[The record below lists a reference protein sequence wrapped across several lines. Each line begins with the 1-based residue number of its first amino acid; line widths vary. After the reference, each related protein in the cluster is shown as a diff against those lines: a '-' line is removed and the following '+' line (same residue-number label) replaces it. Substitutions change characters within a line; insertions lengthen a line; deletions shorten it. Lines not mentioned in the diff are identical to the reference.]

1 MRVQQSNIRDIK
13 SVALKDFRGVDMAST
28 ASDVAYFRAT
38 KMSNFIY
45 EDGLNRKRKGIEQ
58 LFQIKPNISEA
69 APRINGIFDFTIEG
83 TRLKIVYA
91 GNRFYIVQDDGQYYD
106 ITATKF
112 GYDEEGNVILKDS
125 VDEKFCVDV
134 QIGDAIKGMHYL
146 QDTRCQAFVS
156 NDKIYF
162 VGMGDYLVLGDF
174 GNECFELR
182 KVYENEYTTIPT
194 TTMFI
199 DQIGK
204 DNESGKILDD
214 VNIMTRWRYNRLV
227 GSAFVENET
236 EKNWRIDGQVDGAS
250 PIWIEVSNTKDT
262 ISLNVT
268 DDNAETERFL
278 RVEDDLSNKTLT
290 FISTTMGTVIYG
302 VDVLTT
308 EKGDKLYL
316 SGKYSD
322 NAKECFDLMFKK
334 VIKTLV
340 NGKETI
346 TCEETKIATYSRTNW
361 TERWKPTTYQSTIT
375 FGDCG
380 KCTYI
385 YVMFSSEFRGMFP
398 ILDTKKITNGAKEQV
413 GYIKDNIITLKP
425 NVGDLSSSILGED
438 NIKVR
443 YRAVFDN
450 GASERIRKAKIGTIF
465 GINGADDRLF
475 LADGS
480 VTDIYSE
487 RNDFSF
493 FGSMNY
499 INTGTAPIVGYIRL
513 GDSTLGVLKKDST
526 QDAALYVRSG
536 QYLKET
542 IDNVEM
548 DTGALFSTI
557 PTNASVS
564 AVGNIGNA
572 TLNNDSMILTR
583 QGIYGVEITS
593 NISTNQRLLK
603 LRSNAVNKG
612 MLRLDLD
619 NIISFVYDNKMYV
632 AQGEK
637 CFVADARFKYRTDN
651 DMGDTFNY
659 EWWQLDFPC
668 DIRCFAK
675 FDDRLVAGT
684 TDGRI
689 IALQGTNY
697 VDQVFDT
704 YLQGQISITANN
716 KITYKDGIDI
726 SKYQRFE
733 FLQDTFPI
741 MYMGK
746 FVRFDDSTIIIDDNN
761 TYVLKEGEQKQV
773 NESDNTIVVIGKNLK
788 GEKLH
793 IDNYENNNIVLR
805 DDYGNVYSSFQSNA
819 ENTNN
824 DVRLYVIKPVQ
835 AEWYSAITDLGN
847 CSVLKSLV
855 SMTIA
860 VDEQSRGKVQIGYET
875 RRAGES
881 IYESTSLGG
890 FDFANIDFTEFS
902 FLPEFDCA
910 FTKKVM
916 ARNFNYILFKV
927 KSETPTPCA
936 LKEIIVRYKQT
947 KVGRGVR

>member
-28 ASDVAYFRAT
+28 PSDVAYFRAT

-58 LFQIKPNISEA
+58 LFQIKPNIGEQAS
-69 APRINGIFDFTIEG
+69 RINGIFDFTIEG

-91 GNRFYIVQDDGQYYD
+91 GNRFYIVQDDGQYFD
-106 ITATKF
+106 ITTKQF
-112 GYDEEGNVILKDS
+112 GYNEGNIILKGS
-125 VDEKFCVDV
+125 VDKEFSVDV
-134 QIGDAIKGMHYL
+134 QVGETTEVGAHYL

-204 DNESGKILDD
+204 DNEGGKILDD

-227 GSAFVENET
+227 GSAFVDGEEA
-236 EKNWRIDGQVDGAS
+236 KRWRLD
-250 PIWIEVSNTKDT
+250 SN
-262 ISLNVT
+262 I
-268 DDNAETERFL
+268 DDNAKITLEVTNTKEKVDLTVVRDTESVKRP
-278 RVEDDLSNKTLT
+278 VKVGDDLSNKTLT
-290 FISTTMGTVIYG
+290 FQPDNLGAVLYG
-302 VDVLTT
+302 YNVLTT
-308 EKGDKLYL
+308 ERGDTLYL
-316 SGKYSD
+316 SSKRTD
-322 NAKECFDLMFKK
+322 NNYEYFDLISKIGQ
-334 VIKTLV
+334 VTSI
-340 NGKETI
+340 
-346 TCEETKIATYSRTNW
+346 IATYRRKNW
-361 TERWKPTTYQSTIT
+361 TEQWYPSTINKT
-375 FGDCG
+375 TIEFGECG
-380 KCTYI
+380 ICTGL
-385 YVMFSSEFRGMFP
+385 YVMFTSEFVGEFQYTK
-398 ILDTKKITNGAKEQV
+398 IINDTKEQV
-413 GYIKDNIITLKP
+413 GFIKDDIITLTAK
-425 NVGDLSSSILGED
+425 VGDLSSSILGED

-450 GASERIRKAKIGTIF
+450 NASERIRKAKIGTIF

-513 GDSTLGVLKKDST
+513 GDSTLGLLKKDST

-548 DTGALFSTI
+548 DTQALFNTI

-583 QGIYGVEITS
+583 QGIYGVEIAS

-612 MLRLDLD
+612 LLRLDLD
-619 NIISFVYDNKMYV
+619 NVISFVYDNKMYV
-632 AQGEK
+632 SQGGK
-637 CFVADARFKYRTDN
+637 CFVADPRFKYRTDN

-684 TDGRI
+684 KDGRI
-689 IALQGTNY
+689 VALQGDNY

-704 YLQGQISITANN
+704 YEQGPISITTDN

-726 SKYQRFE
+726 SKYQRLE

-741 MYMGK
+741 IYMGK
-746 FVRFDDSTIIIDDNN
+746 FVHFYDSTIIIDDDT
-761 TYVLKEGEQKQV
+761 TYVLKKGEQAQA
-773 NESDNTIVVIGKNLK
+773 NENDKTIVVLGKNLK

-805 DDYGNVYSSFQSNA
+805 DDYGNVYSSFQSNTKSA
-819 ENTNN
+819 DN

-860 VDEQSRGKVQIGYET
+860 VDEESRGKVQIGYET

-881 IYESTSLGG
+881 IYESTSLEG

-927 KSETPTPCA
+927 KSETPSPCA

>member
-13 SVALKDFRGVDMAST
+13 SVALKYFRGVDMAST
-28 ASDVAYFRAT
+28 PSDVAYFRAT

-83 TRLKIVYA
+83 TRFKIVYA
-91 GNRFYIVQDDGQYYD
+91 GNRFYAVQDDGQHFD
-106 ITATKF
+106 ITTTKF
-112 GYDEEGNVILKDS
+112 GYNEKGNVILKGS
-125 VDEKFCVDV
+125 VDEEFCVDM
-134 QIGDAIKGMHYL
+134 QKGGTHNL

-162 VGMGDYLVLGDF
+162 VGMGDYLALGDF
-174 GNECFELR
+174 GNKCFELR

-204 DNESGKILDD
+204 ENESGKILDD

-227 GSAFVENET
+227 GSAFGENEA
-236 EKNWRIDGQVDGAS
+236 EKNWRLDGQVDGAA
-250 PIWIEVSNTKDT
+250 PIWIEVSNTKAT
-262 ISLNVT
+262 ISLTVT
-268 DDNAETERFL
+268 DDNAEVERFL
-278 RVEDDLSNKTLT
+278 RVDDDLSNKTFT
-290 FISTTMGTVIYG
+290 FFPQTMGTVIYG
-302 VDVLTT
+302 ANVVTT

-316 SGKYSD
+316 SDKYSD
-322 NAKECFDLMFKK
+322 NGEEYFDLFFRK
-334 VIKTLV
+334 INKTAV
-340 NGKETI
+340 NGYD
-346 TCEETKIATYSRTNW
+346 ETKIARYSRTSW
-361 TERWKPTTYQSTIT
+361 IERWKPTTYQSTIT

-380 KCTYI
+380 KCTAL
-385 YVMFSSEFRGMFP
+385 YVIFSSEFSGIFP
-398 ILDTKKITNGAKEQV
+398 ILNTKKITNGAKEQV
-413 GYIKDNIITLKP
+413 GYIKDNVITLKA

-443 YRAVFDN
+443 YRADFDN

-475 LADGS
+475 VADGS

-548 DTGALFSTI
+548 DTQALFNTI

-572 TLNNDSMILTR
+572 ILNNDSMILTR
-583 QGIYGVEITS
+583 QGIYGVEIAS

-612 MLRLDLD
+612 LLRLDLD
-619 NIISFVYDNKMYV
+619 NVISFVYDNKMYV

-675 FDDRLVAGT
+675 FDDRLVVGT
-684 TDGRI
+684 KDGRI
-689 IALQGTNY
+689 VALQSTNY

-704 YLQGQISITANN
+704 YKQAQISITTDN
-716 KITYKDGIDI
+716 KITYENGIDI
-726 SKYQRFE
+726 SKYQRLE

-741 MYMGK
+741 IYMGK
-746 FVRFDDSTIIIDDNN
+746 FVRFDDSTITIDDNN
-761 TYVLKEGEQKQV
+761 TYVLKEGEEAQA
-773 NESDNTIVVIGKNLK
+773 NESDKTIVVIGKNLK

-805 DDYGNVYSSFQSNA
+805 DDYGNIYSSFQSNTKSA
-819 ENTNN
+819 DN
-824 DVRLYVIKPVQ
+824 DVRLYVIKPVK

-860 VDEQSRGKVQIGYET
+860 VDEESRGKVQIGYET

-881 IYESTSLGG
+881 IYESTSLEG
-890 FDFANIDFTEFS
+890 FDFENIDFTEFS

-927 KSETPTPCA
+927 KSETPSPCA

>member
-91 GNRFYIVQDDGQYYD
+91 GKRFYIVQNDGQYFD
-106 ITATKF
+106 ITTRKF
-112 GYDEEGNVILKDS
+112 GFDKESNIVLKDS

-134 QIGDAIKGMHYL
+134 QVGDAIKGMHYL

-162 VGMGDYLVLGDF
+162 VGMGDYLALGDF
-174 GNECFELR
+174 GNKCFELR

-227 GSAFVENET
+227 GSAFGENEA
-236 EKNWRIDGQVDGAS
+236 EKNWRLDGQVDGTS
-250 PIWIEVSNTKDT
+250 TIWIEVSNTKEK
-262 ISLNVT
+262 ISLTVT
-268 DDNAETERFL
+268 DDNAEMERFL
-278 RVEDDLSNKTLT
+278 RVDDDLSNKTLT
-290 FISTTMGTVIYG
+290 FFPQTMGTVIYG
-302 VDVLTT
+302 VKVVTT
-308 EKGDKLYL
+308 ENGDELCL
-316 SGKYSD
+316 SDKYSD
-322 NAKECFDLMFKK
+322 NGKEYFNLFFRK
-334 VIKTLV
+334 INKTAV
-340 NGKETI
+340 NGYD
-346 TCEETKIATYSRTNW
+346 ETKIATYSRTNW

-380 KCTYI
+380 KCASL
-385 YVMFSSEFRGMFP
+385 YVMFSSEFIGTFP
-398 ILDTKKITNGAKEQV
+398 ILKTKKITNGANEQV
-413 GYIKDNIITLKP
+413 GYIKDNIITLKA

-450 GASERIRKAKIGTIF
+450 SASERIRKAKIGTIF

-548 DTGALFSTI
+548 DTQALFNTI

-583 QGIYGVEITS
+583 QGIYGVEIAS

-612 MLRLDLD
+612 LLRLDLD
-619 NIISFVYDNKMYV
+619 NVISFVYDNKMYV

-675 FDDRLVAGT
+675 FGDRLVAGT
-684 TDGRI
+684 MDGRI
-689 IALQGTNY
+689 IALEGTNY

-704 YLQGQISITANN
+704 YLQGPISITTDN
-716 KITYKDGIDI
+716 KITYKYGIDI
-726 SKYQRFE
+726 SKYQRLE

-741 MYMGK
+741 IYMGK
-746 FVRFDDSTIIIDDNN
+746 FVRFDDSTITIDDNN
-761 TYVLKEGEQKQV
+761 TYVLKEGEEAQA
-773 NESDNTIVVIGKNLK
+773 NESDKTIVVIGKNLK

-793 IDNYENNNIVLR
+793 IDNYDNNNIVLR
-805 DDYGNVYSSFQSNA
+805 DDYGNVYSSFQSNTKSA
-819 ENTNN
+819 DN
-824 DVRLYVIKPVQ
+824 DVRLYVITPVK

-860 VDEQSRGKVQIGYET
+860 VDEESRGKVQIGYET

-890 FDFANIDFTEFS
+890 FDFENIDFTEFS

-927 KSETPTPCA
+927 KSETPSPCA

>member
-13 SVALKDFRGVDMAST
+13 SVALKDFRGVDMAS
-28 ASDVAYFRAT
+28 APSDVAYFRAT

-58 LFQIKPNISEA
+58 LFHIKPNIGES
-69 APRINGIFDFTIEG
+69 APHINGIFDFTIEG

-91 GNRFYIVQDDGQYYD
+91 GNRFYIVQDNGQYFD
-106 ITATKF
+106 ITTTQF
-112 GYDEEGNVILKDS
+112 TFDEKGNVELGAIIDN
-125 VDEKFCVDV
+125 KFRVDV
-134 QIGDAIKGMHYL
+134 QSVEATEGAHYL

-156 NDKIYF
+156 KDKIYF
-162 VGMGDYLVLGDF
+162 VGMGDYLVLGKF
-174 GNECFELR
+174 GSNNFELR
-182 KVYENEYTTIPT
+182 KVYENEEYTTIPT
-194 TTMFI
+194 TTMLI
-199 DQIGK
+199 AQIGK

-214 VNIMTRWRYNRLV
+214 VNIMTRWRENRLV
-227 GSAFVENET
+227 GSAFTESET
-236 EKNWRIDGQVDGAS
+236 AKSWRLDGQVDGNAS
-250 PIWIEVSNTKDT
+250 ITIEVSNTKEKIDL
-262 ISLNVT
+262 SVS
-268 DDNAETERFL
+268 DENAEEYRFL
-278 RVEDDLSNKTLT
+278 RGGDDISNKTLT
-290 FISTTMGTVIYG
+290 FNDYSMGTVVYG
-302 VDVLTT
+302 VNVVTT

-322 NAKECFDLMFKK
+322 NTKEYFDL
-334 VIKTLV
+334 IYS
-340 NGKETI
+340 NGT
-346 TCEETKIATYSRTNW
+346 TDTTIATYSRKNW
-361 TERWKPTTYQSTIT
+361 TERWKPFVYKNTIS

-380 KCTYI
+380 KCTHL
-385 YVMFSSEFRGMFP
+385 YVMFSSEFSGTFP
-398 ILDTKKITNGAKEQV
+398 ILDTKKIIKGSTQV
-413 GYIKDNIITLKP
+413 GYLKDNIIMLESS
-425 NVGDLSSSILGED
+425 VGDLSSSILGED

-450 GASERIRKAKIGTIF
+450 SASERIRKAKIGTIF

-480 VTDIYSE
+480 VTDTYSE
-487 RNDFSF
+487 RNDLSY
-493 FGSMNY
+493 FGSINY

-548 DTGALFSTI
+548 DTQALFNTI

-583 QGIYGVEITS
+583 QGIYGVEIAS

-612 MLRLDLD
+612 LLRLDLD
-619 NIISFVYDNKMYV
+619 NVISIVYDNKMYV

-684 TDGRI
+684 KDGRI
-689 IALQGTNY
+689 VALQGTNY

-704 YLQGQISITANN
+704 YLQGQISITTDN
-716 KITYKDGIDI
+716 KITYKGGNDGIDI

-746 FVRFDDSTIIIDDNN
+746 FVHFYDSTIIIDDDN
-761 TYVLKEGEQKQV
+761 TYVLKEGEQAQA
-773 NESDNTIVVIGKNLK
+773 NDSDKTIVVIGKNLK

-819 ENTNN
+819 ESANN

-847 CSVLKSLV
+847 CSVLKALV

-927 KSETPTPCA
+927 KSETPSPCA

>member
-13 SVALKDFRGVDMAST
+13 SVALKDFRGVDMAS
-28 ASDVAYFRAT
+28 APSDVAYFRAT

-58 LFQIKPNISEA
+58 LFHIKPSIDSE
-69 APRINGIFDFTIEG
+69 PCINGIFDFTIEG

-91 GNRFYIVQDDGQYYD
+91 GNRFYIVQDNGKYID
-106 ITATKF
+106 ITTTQF
-112 GYDEEGNVILKDS
+112 TFDEKGNVELGAIIDN
-125 VDEKFCVDV
+125 KFRVDV
-134 QIGDAIKGMHYL
+134 QSGEATEGAHYL

-162 VGMGDYLVLGDF
+162 VGMGDYLVLGKFD
-174 GNECFELR
+174 GNNFELR
-182 KVYENEYTTIPT
+182 KVYENEEYTTIPT
-194 TTMFI
+194 TTMLI
-199 DQIGK
+199 AQIGK
-204 DNESGKILDD
+204 DNEGGKILDD
-214 VNIMTRWRYNRLV
+214 VNIMTRLRYNRLV
-227 GSAFVENET
+227 GSAFTESET
-236 EKNWRIDGQVDGAS
+236 AKSWRLDGQVDGNAS
-250 PIWIEVSNTKDT
+250 ITIEVSNTKEKIDL
-262 ISLNVT
+262 SVS
-268 DDNAETERFL
+268 DENAEVYRFL
-278 RVEDDLSNKTLT
+278 RVGDDLSNKTLT
-290 FISTTMGTVIYG
+290 YSPYKMGTVIYG
-302 VDVLTT
+302 ANVVTT
-308 EKGDKLYL
+308 ESGEKIFL
-316 SGKYSD
+316 SGKYKDSND
-322 NAKECFDLMFKK
+322 RECFDL
-334 VIKTLV
+334 IYS
-340 NGKETI
+340 NGETD
-346 TCEETKIATYSRTNW
+346 TTIAKYSRSSWLEQW
-361 TERWKPTTYQSTIT
+361 TPSAIENSIK
-375 FGDCG
+375 FGQCG
-380 KCTYI
+380 KCTSL
-385 YVMFSSEFRGMFP
+385 YVMFSSEFSGNFP
-398 ILDTKKITNGAKEQV
+398 ILNTKKIINESEEQV
-413 GYIKDNIITLKP
+413 GNLKDNIITLYS

-450 GASERIRKAKIGTIF
+450 SASERIRKAKIGTIF

-480 VTDIYSE
+480 VTDTYSE
-487 RNDFSF
+487 RNDFSY

-548 DTGALFSTI
+548 NTQALFNTI

-583 QGIYGVEITS
+583 QGIYGVEIAS

-612 MLRLDLD
+612 LLRLDLD
-619 NIISFVYDNKMYV
+619 NVISFVYDNKMYV

-675 FDDRLVAGT
+675 FDDRLVVGT
-684 TDGRI
+684 KDGRI

-704 YLQGQISITANN
+704 YEQGQISTTTDS
-716 KITYKDGIDI
+716 KITYNSKIDI
-726 SKYQRFE
+726 SKYQRLE

-746 FVRFDDSTIIIDDNN
+746 FVRFDGSTIIIDN
-761 TYVLKEGEQKQV
+761 TYVLKEGETYQE
-773 NESDNTIVVIGKNLK
+773 NTSDNTVVVIGKNLK

-793 IDNYENNNIVLR
+793 IDNYDNNNIVLR
-805 DDYGNVYSSFQSNA
+805 DDYGNVYSSFQTNA
-819 ENTNN
+819 ESANN
-824 DVRLYVIKPVQ
+824 DVRLSVITPVK

-927 KSETPTPCA
+927 KSETPSPCA

>member
-1 MRVQQSNIRDIK
+1 MRVQQSTIRDIK

-58 LFQIKPNISEA
+58 LFQIKPKTVEQ
-69 APRINGIFDFTIEG
+69 APSINGIFDFTIEG

-91 GNRFYIVQDDGQYYD
+91 GNRFYIVQDDGQYFD
-106 ITATKF
+106 ITTTQF
-112 GYDEEGNVILKDS
+112 GYNEEGNVILKDS
-125 VDEKFCVDV
+125 INAEFRVDV
-134 QIGDAIKGMHYL
+134 QVGDTKEEGAHYL

-174 GNECFELR
+174 GNKCFELR

-204 DNESGKILDD
+204 DNEGGKILDD

-227 GSAFVENET
+227 GSAFAEGE
-236 EKNWRIDGQVDGAS
+236 EAKRWRLDSYI
-250 PIWIEVSNTKDT
+250 
-262 ISLNVT
+262 
-268 DDNAETERFL
+268 DDNAKITLEVTNTKEKMDLSVVRDTESVKRP
-278 RVEDDLSNKTLT
+278 VKVGDDLSNKTLT
-290 FISTTMGTVIYG
+290 FIPDYLGAVIYG
-302 VDVLTT
+302 TNVLTT
-308 EKGDKLYL
+308 EYGDKLYL
-316 SGKYSD
+316 SSKRTD
-322 NAKECFDLMFKK
+322 NNNEYFDLISKIGQ
-334 VIKTLV
+334 VTSI
-340 NGKETI
+340 
-346 TCEETKIATYSRTNW
+346 IATYRRKNW
-361 TERWKPTTYQSTIT
+361 TEPWYPSTINKT
-375 FGDCG
+375 TIEFGECG
-380 KCTYI
+380 ICTGL
-385 YVMFSSEFRGMFP
+385 YVMFTSEFVGEFQYTK
-398 ILDTKKITNGAKEQV
+398 IINDTKEQV
-413 GYIKDNIITLKP
+413 GFIKDDIITLTAK
-425 NVGDLSSSILGED
+425 VGDLSSSILGED

-450 GASERIRKAKIGTIF
+450 NASERIRKAKIGTIF

-548 DTGALFSTI
+548 DTQALFNTI

-583 QGIYGVEITS
+583 QGIYGVEIAS

-612 MLRLDLD
+612 LLRLDLD
-619 NIISFVYDNKMYV
+619 NVISFVYDNKMYV

-684 TDGRI
+684 KDGRI

-704 YLQGQISITANN
+704 YEQGQISTTTDS
-716 KITYKDGIDI
+716 KITYNSKIDI
-726 SKYQRFE
+726 SKYQRLE

-746 FVRFDDSTIIIDDNN
+746 FVRFDGDTIIIDDNN
-761 TYVLKEGEQKQV
+761 TYVLKEGEQAQA
-773 NESDNTIVVIGKNLK
+773 NESDKTVVVIGKNLK

-793 IDNYENNNIVLR
+793 IDKYENNNIVLR
-805 DDYGNVYSSFQSNA
+805 DDYGNVYSSFQTNA
-819 ENTNN
+819 ESANN
-824 DVRLYVIKPVQ
+824 DVRLYVITPVK

-881 IYESTSLGG
+881 IYESTSLEG

-927 KSETPTPCA
+927 KSETPSPCA

>member
-13 SVALKDFRGVDMAST
+13 SVALKDFRGVDMAS
-28 ASDVAYFRAT
+28 APSDVAYFRAT

-58 LFQIKPNISEA
+58 LFQIKPNIGES

-83 TRLKIVYA
+83 TRLKIIYA
-91 GNRFYIVQDDGQYYD
+91 GNRFYIVQDNGQYFD
-106 ITATKF
+106 ITTTQFTFDKQ
-112 GYDEEGNVILKDS
+112 GNVELGAIIDN
-125 VDEKFCVDV
+125 KFRVDV
-134 QIGDAIKGMHYL
+134 ESGETTEGAHYL

-156 NDKIYF
+156 KDKIYF
-162 VGMGDYLVLGDF
+162 VGMGDYLVLGKF
-174 GNECFELR
+174 GGNNFELR
-182 KVYENEYTTIPT
+182 KVYENEEYTTIPT
-194 TTMFI
+194 TTMLI

-204 DNESGKILDD
+204 YNESGKILDD
-214 VNIMTRWRYNRLV
+214 VNILTRWRENRLV
-227 GSAFVENET
+227 GSAFAESET
-236 EKNWRIDGQVDGAS
+236 KKSWRLDGQVDGNAS
-250 PIWIEVSNTKDT
+250 ITIEVSNTKEKIDL
-262 ISLNVT
+262 SVS
-268 DDNAETERFL
+268 DENAEVYRNL
-278 RVEDDLSNKTLT
+278 KVEDDISNKTLNFT
-290 FISTTMGTVIYG
+290 PFSMGTVVIG
-302 VDVLTT
+302 ANVVTT

-322 NAKECFDLMFKK
+322 NSKECFDLMYS
-334 VIKTLV
+334 
-340 NGKETI
+340 NGT
-346 TCEETKIATYSRTNW
+346 TDTKIATYSRKNW
-361 TERWKPTTYQSTIT
+361 TERWFPTVYENTIT

-380 KCTYI
+380 KCTGL
-385 YVMFSSEFRGMFP
+385 YVMFSSEFSGKFP
-398 ILDTKKITNGAKEQV
+398 MLGTKKITNGADEQV
-413 GYIKDNIITLKP
+413 GYLEDNIITL
-425 NVGDLSSSILGED
+425 NASVGDLSSSILGED

-443 YRAVFDN
+443 YRADFDN
-450 GASERIRKAKIGTIF
+450 SASERIRKAKIGTIF

-480 VTDIYSE
+480 VTDTYSE

-493 FGSMNY
+493 FGSMDY

-542 IDNVEM
+542 IDSVEL
-548 DTGALFSTI
+548 DTQALFSTI

-583 QGIYGVEITS
+583 QGIYGVEIAS
-593 NISTNQRLLK
+593 NIATNQRLLK
-603 LRSNAVNKG
+603 LRSNAINKG
-612 MLRLDLD
+612 LLCLELD
-619 NIISFVYDNKMYV
+619 NVISIVYNNKMYV
-632 AQGEK
+632 AQGGK
-637 CFVADARFKYRTDN
+637 CYVADARFKYRTDN

-659 EWWQLDFPC
+659 EWWQLDLPC

-675 FDDRLVAGT
+675 FDDRLVIGT
-684 TDGRI
+684 SDGRV

-697 VDQVFDT
+697 IDQVFDT
-704 YLQGQISITANN
+704 YLQGQISITED
-716 KITYKDGIDI
+716 KKLTYGDGINI
-726 SKYQRFE
+726 GKYQRLE
-733 FLQDTFPI
+733 FLQDTFP

-746 FVRFDDSTIIIDDNN
+746 FVRFDGDTIIIDDNT
-761 TYVLKEGEQKQV
+761 TYVPKKGETPQV
-773 NESDNTIVVIGKNLK
+773 NESDNTVVVTSRNLK

-793 IDNYENNNIVLR
+793 IVKYDNNKIVLR
-805 DDYGNVYSSFQSNA
+805 DDNGNVFTYFQSTDTA
-819 ENTNN
+819 NN

-847 CSVLKSLV
+847 CSTLKSLV

-890 FDFANIDFTEFS
+890 LDFDNIDFNSFS

-910 FTKKVM
+910 FTKKVI

-927 KSETPTPCA
+927 KSETPTQCA

-947 KVGRGVR
+947 RIGRGVR

>member
-13 SVALKDFRGVDMAST
+13 SVALKDFRGVDMAS
-28 ASDVAYFRAT
+28 APSDVAYFRAT

-58 LFQIKPNISEA
+58 LFQIKPYIGED

-91 GNRFYIVQDDGQYYD
+91 GNRFYIVQDNGQYCD
-106 ITATKF
+106 ITTTQF
-112 GYDEEGNVILKDS
+112 CYDKDGNVILGDS
-125 VDEKFCVDV
+125 VDVMFRVDV
-134 QIGDAIKGMHYL
+134 QIGDATEGANYL

-156 NDKIYF
+156 KDKIYF
-162 VGMGDYLVLGDF
+162 VGIGDYLVLGKF
-174 GNECFELR
+174 GGNNFELR
-182 KVYENEYTTIPT
+182 KVYENEEYTTIPT

-214 VNIMTRWRYNRLV
+214 VNIMTRLRYNRLV
-227 GSAFVENET
+227 GSNFAENET
-236 EKNWRIDGQVDGAS
+236 EKSWRLDGQVDGNAS
-250 PIWIEVSNTKDT
+250 ITIEVSNTKEKIDL
-262 ISLNVT
+262 SVS
-268 DDNAETERFL
+268 DENAEEYRFL
-278 RVEDDLSNKTLT
+278 RVGDDLSNKTLT
-290 FISTTMGTVIYG
+290 YSPYKMGTVIYG
-302 VDVLTT
+302 ANAVNT
-308 EKGDKLYL
+308 ESGEKIFL
-316 SGKYSD
+316 SGKYKDS
-322 NAKECFDLMFKK
+322 NNRECFDL
-334 VIKTLV
+334 IYS
-340 NGKETI
+340 NGETD
-346 TCEETKIATYSRTNW
+346 TTIAKYSRSSWLEQW
-361 TERWKPTTYQSTIT
+361 TPSAIESSIK
-375 FGDCG
+375 FGQCG
-380 KCTYI
+380 KCTSL
-385 YVMFSSEFRGMFP
+385 YVMFSSEFSGNFP
-398 ILDTKKITNGAKEQV
+398 ILNTKKIINESEEQV
-413 GYIKDNIITLKP
+413 GNLKDNIITLYS

-450 GASERIRKAKIGTIF
+450 SASERIRKAKIGTIF

-480 VTDIYSE
+480 VTDTYSE

-548 DTGALFSTI
+548 DTQALFSTI

-583 QGIYGVEITS
+583 QGIYGVEIAS
-593 NISTNQRLLK
+593 NIATNQRLLK
-603 LRSNAVNKG
+603 LRSNAINKG
-612 MLRLDLD
+612 LLCLDLD
-619 NIISFVYDNKMYV
+619 NVISYVYDNKMYV
-632 AQGEK
+632 VQGGK
-637 CFVADARFKYRTDN
+637 CYVADARFKYRTDN

-659 EWWQLDFPC
+659 EWWQLDLPC

-675 FDDRLVAGT
+675 FDDCLVIGT
-684 TDGRI
+684 SDGRV

-697 VDQVFDT
+697 IDQVFDT
-704 YLQGQISITANN
+704 YLQGQISITED
-716 KITYKDGIDI
+716 KKLTYGDGINI
-726 SKYQRFE
+726 SKYQRLE

-741 MYMGK
+741 SYMGK
-746 FVRFDDSTIIIDDNN
+746 FVRFDGDTIIIDDN
-761 TYVLKEGEQKQV
+761 TIYVLKEGEKTQV
-773 NESDNTIVVIGKNLK
+773 NESDNTVVVIGRNIK

-793 IDNYENNNIVLR
+793 IDNYENNKIVLR
-805 DDYGNVYSSFQSNA
+805 DDNGNVFTYFQSTDTA
-819 ENTNN
+819 NN

-847 CSVLKSLV
+847 CSILKSLV

-860 VDEQSRGKVQIGYET
+860 VDEQSRGKVQVGYET

-890 FDFANIDFTEFS
+890 LDFDNIDFNSFS

-910 FTKKVM
+910 FTKKVI

-927 KSETPTPCA
+927 KSETATPCA

-947 KVGRGVR
+947 RIGRGVR

>member
-28 ASDVAYFRAT
+28 PSDVAYFRAT

-91 GNRFYIVQDDGQYYD
+91 GKRFYIVQNDGQYFD
-106 ITATKF
+106 ITTTQF
-112 GYDEEGNVILKDS
+112 GYDKEGNVILGDS
-125 VDEKFCVDV
+125 VKAEFRVDV
-134 QIGDAIKGMHYL
+134 QVGDTKEEGAHYL
-146 QDTRCQAFVS
+146 QNTRCQAFVS

-162 VGMGDYLVLGDF
+162 VGMGDYLALGDF

-204 DNESGKILDD
+204 NNEGGKILDD

-227 GSAFVENET
+227 GSAFGENET
-236 EKNWRIDGQVDGAS
+236 EKNWRLDGQVDGAS
-250 PIWIEVSNTKDT
+250 PIWIEVSNTKAT

-268 DDNAETERFL
+268 DDNAEMERFL
-278 RVEDDLSNKTLT
+278 RVDDDLSNKTLT
-290 FISTTMGTVIYG
+290 FMPESMGTVVYG
-302 VDVLTT
+302 NYAVTT
-308 EKGDKLYL
+308 EKGDNIYL
-316 SGKYSD
+316 SGKYSA
-322 NAKECFDLMFKK
+322 NGVENFDLIFRK
-334 VIKTLV
+334 INKTAV
-340 NGKETI
+340 NGY
-346 TCEETKIATYSRTNW
+346 EETKIATYSRTNW
-361 TERWKPTTYQSTIT
+361 TERWHCSVYNSTIT

-380 KCTYI
+380 KCTYL
-385 YVMFSSEFRGMFP
+385 YVIFSSEFKGMFP
-398 ILDTKKITNGAKEQV
+398 ILNTKKITNGANEQV
-413 GYIKDNIITLKP
+413 GYLKDNIITLKA

-443 YRAVFDN
+443 YRADFDN

-475 LADGS
+475 LTDGS

-548 DTGALFSTI
+548 DTQALFNTI

-583 QGIYGVEITS
+583 QGIYGVEIAS

-612 MLRLDLD
+612 LLRLDLD
-619 NIISFVYDNKMYV
+619 NVISFVYDNKMYV
-632 AQGEK
+632 AQGGK
-637 CFVADARFKYRTDN
+637 CYVADARFKYRTDN

-659 EWWQLDFPC
+659 EWWQLDFSC

-675 FDDRLVAGT
+675 FDDRFVAGT

-704 YLQGQISITANN
+704 YKQAQISITTDN
-716 KITYKDGIDI
+716 KITYENGIDI

-746 FVRFDDSTIIIDDNN
+746 FVRFEGDTIIIDDNN
-761 TYVLKEGEQKQV
+761 TYVIKEGETYQK
-773 NESDNTIVVIGKNLK
+773 NESDKTVVVLGKNLK

-805 DDYGNVYSSFQSNA
+805 DDYGNVYSYFKSNTKSA
-819 ENTNN
+819 NN

-860 VDEQSRGKVQIGYET
+860 VDEQARGKVQIGYET

-890 FDFANIDFTEFS
+890 LDFENIDFTEFS

-927 KSETPTPCA
+927 KSETPSPCA

>member
-1 MRVQQSNIRDIK
+1 MRVQQSTIRDIK

-58 LFQIKPNISEA
+58 MFQIKPKTVEQ
-69 APRINGIFDFTIEG
+69 APSINGIFDFTIEG

-91 GNRFYIVQDDGQYYD
+91 GKRFYIVQNDGQYFD
-106 ITATKF
+106 ITTTQF
-112 GYDEEGNVILKDS
+112 GYDKEGNVILGDS
-125 VDEKFCVDV
+125 VKAEFRVDV
-134 QIGDAIKGMHYL
+134 QVGDTKEEGAHYL
-146 QDTRCQAFVS
+146 QNTRCQAFVS

-174 GNECFELR
+174 GNKCFELR

-204 DNESGKILDD
+204 NNEGGKILDD

-227 GSAFVENET
+227 GSAFGENET
-236 EKNWRIDGQVDGAS
+236 EKNWRLDGKVDGTA
-250 PIWIEVSNTKDT
+250 PIWIEVSNTKET
-262 ISLNVT
+262 ISLKVT
-268 DDNAETERFL
+268 DENAEAERFL
-278 RVEDDLSNKTLT
+278 RVDDDLSNKTLT
-290 FISTTMGTVIYG
+290 FIPYTMGTVVYG
-302 VDVLTT
+302 VDVVTT
-308 EKGDKLYL
+308 DKDDKLYL

-334 VIKTLV
+334 VT
-340 NGKETI
+340 G
-346 TCEETKIATYSRTNW
+346 EETKIATYSRTNW
-361 TERWKPTTYQSTIT
+361 TERWMPTVYKDTIT

-385 YVMFSSEFRGMFP
+385 YVMFSSEFMGMFP
-398 ILDTKKITNGAKEQV
+398 ITDTKKIINGANEQV
-413 GYIKDNIITLKP
+413 GYIKDNIITLKA

-450 GASERIRKAKIGTIF
+450 VASERIRKAKIGTIF

-548 DTGALFSTI
+548 DTQALFNTI

-583 QGIYGVEITS
+583 QGIYGVEIAS

-612 MLRLDLD
+612 LLRLDLD
-619 NIISFVYDNKMYV
+619 NVISFVYDNKMYV
-632 AQGEK
+632 SQGGK

-689 IALQGTNY
+689 VALQGTNY

-716 KITYKDGIDI
+716 KITYENGIDI
-726 SKYQRFE
+726 SKYQRLE

-746 FVRFDDSTIIIDDNN
+746 FVRFEGDTIIIDDDNN

-773 NESDNTIVVIGKNLK
+773 NESDKTVIVIGKNLK

-805 DDYGNVYSSFQSNA
+805 DDYGNVYSSFQSKTKSA
-819 ENTNN
+819 DN
-824 DVRLYVIKPVQ
+824 DVRLYVITPVK

-860 VDEQSRGKVQIGYET
+860 VDEESRGKVQIGYET
-875 RRAGES
+875 RRAGTS
-881 IYESTSLGG
+881 IYESTSLEG
-890 FDFANIDFTEFS
+890 FDFENIDFTEFS

-927 KSETPTPCA
+927 KSETPSPCA

>member
-13 SVALKDFRGVDMAST
+13 SVALKDFRGVDMAS
-28 ASDVAYFRAT
+28 APSDVAYFRAT

-58 LFQIKPNISEA
+58 LFQIKPNIGEQ

-91 GNRFYIVQDDGQYYD
+91 GKRFYVVQDDGQYFD
-106 ITATKF
+106 ITTTKF
-112 GYDEEGNVILKDS
+112 GFDKEGNVILKGS
-125 VDEKFCVDV
+125 VDEEFCVDV
-134 QIGDAIKGMHYL
+134 QKGGTHNL

-162 VGMGDYLVLGDF
+162 VGMGDYLALGDF

-227 GSAFVENET
+227 GSAFAEGE
-236 EKNWRIDGQVDGAS
+236 EAKRWRLDSYI
-250 PIWIEVSNTKDT
+250 
-262 ISLNVT
+262 
-268 DDNAETERFL
+268 DDNAKITLEVTNTKEKMDLSVVRDTESVKRP
-278 RVEDDLSNKTLT
+278 VKVGDDLSNKTLT
-290 FISTTMGTVIYG
+290 FIPDYLGAVIYG
-302 VDVLTT
+302 TNVLTT
-308 EKGDKLYL
+308 ECGDKLYL
-316 SGKYSD
+316 SSKRTD
-322 NAKECFDLMFKK
+322 NNYEYFDLISKIGQ
-334 VIKTLV
+334 VTSI
-340 NGKETI
+340 
-346 TCEETKIATYSRTNW
+346 IATYRRKDW
-361 TERWKPTTYQSTIT
+361 TERWYPSTINKT
-375 FGDCG
+375 TIEFGECG
-380 KCTYI
+380 ICTGLYI
-385 YVMFSSEFRGMFP
+385 MFTSEFVGDFQYTK
-398 ILDTKKITNGAKEQV
+398 IINDTKEQV
-413 GYIKDNIITLKP
+413 GFIKDDIITLTAK
-425 NVGDLSSSILGED
+425 VGDLSSSILGED

-443 YRAVFDN
+443 YRADFDN

-548 DTGALFSTI
+548 DTQALFNTI

-583 QGIYGVEITS
+583 QGIYGVEIAS

-612 MLRLDLD
+612 LLSLDLD
-619 NIISFVYDNKMYV
+619 NVVSIVYDNKMYV
-632 AQGEK
+632 AQGGK
-637 CFVADARFKYRTDN
+637 CFVADPRFKYRTDN

-684 TDGRI
+684 KDGRI

-704 YLQGQISITANN
+704 YKQAQISITTDN
-716 KITYKDGIDI
+716 KITYENGIDI

-746 FVRFDDSTIIIDDNN
+746 FVRFEGDTIIIDDNN
-761 TYVLKEGEQKQV
+761 TYVIKEGETYQK
-773 NESDNTIVVIGKNLK
+773 NESDKTVVVIGKNLK

-793 IDNYENNNIVLR
+793 INNYENNNIVLR
-805 DDYGNVYSSFQSNA
+805 DDYGNVYSSFKSNA
-819 ENTNN
+819 ESADN
-824 DVRLYVIKPVQ
+824 DVRLYVITPVQ

-847 CSVLKSLV
+847 CSILKSLV

-860 VDEQSRGKVQIGYET
+860 VDEESRGKVQIGYET
-875 RRAGES
+875 RRAGTS
-881 IYESTSLGG
+881 IYESTALEG
-890 FDFANIDFTEFS
+890 FDFENIDFTEFS

-927 KSETPTPCA
+927 KSETPSPCA